1 MYMNDLLCF
10 LLPDCLSMKVFENL
24 KCPAILTSQPVAE
37 KKKRWRERKD
47 DMVEWAKLL

>member
-37 KKKRWRERKD
+37 KKKD
-47 DMVEWAKLL
+47 DEKEKMTWLSEPSF